1 MECVVKMSKTLE
13 RKKISLWIA
22 VTIVTLFTVV
32 LGFTDLMISSEIS
45 FSIFYLIPV
54 TLAVFLHGRTL
65 GFVFSVICALVWIAA
80 DIASGLRYD
89 AWYIPVWNTLV
100 RFGYFIFHSMLL
112 SQLLHTIEVVN
123 DSALKDPLT
132 KLSNWR
138 HFEQYSSQL
147 LRQASGQP
155 TKMTVAYIDLD
166 NFKQV
171 NDALGHGAG
180 DQVLVTVSQVL
191 QQQLRSQDMV
201 ARLGGD
207 EFAVILVHVDLP
219 KAKEI
224 LQRIQVAV
232 QQEMKNH
239 GWPVTLSIGA
249 MVFSIAPPSIN
260 PMLKM
265 VDDLMYEVKKN
276 GKNNLKI
283 IEQSVASI

>member
-166 NFKQV
+166 NFKLV
-171 NDALGHGAG
+171 NDAQGHGAG

-207 EFAVILVHVDLP
+207 EFAVILVHVELP
-219 KAKEI
+219 EAKEI

-249 MVFSIAPPSIN
+249 MVFSIAPPTIN

-283 IEQSVASI
+283 IEQSVTSI